1 MEEKTKAPFWKPA
14 LIYGAIVGFV
24 GILVGIIFYV
34 MDLMTE
40 SWTQWVN
47 LLISL
52 VVLIYC
58 LVMYKRDY
66 LGGYAS
72 YGQIWKMTI
81 VIGIFAT
88 ILGVI
93 YGYILMGVIDPDL
106 IDKLKL
112 AQEQK
117 ILNNPRIPEGYMDQA
132 LERLD
137 KSMQLGRMS
146 IIQLIFG
153 PVTYAII
160 GLVLAAF
167 IKKNDPAQQIA

>member
-24 GILVGIIFYV
+24 GILVGVIFYV

-40 SWTQWVN
+40 SWVQWIS
-47 LLISL
+47 LLISV
-52 VVLIYC
+52 VVLVYC
-58 LVMYKRDY
+58 LTMYKRDY

-81 VIGIFAT
+81 VIGVFAT
-88 ILGVI
+88 ILGAI
-93 YGYILMGVIDPDL
+93 YGYILMGVIDPEL
-106 IDKLKL
+106 VDKLKL

-117 ILNNPRIPEGYMDQA
+117 ILNNPRIPEGYMDTA

-137 KSMQLGRMS
+137 KQMEIGRMTVM
-146 IIQLIFG
+146 QLIFG
-153 PVTYAII
+153 PVMYAIV

-167 IKKNDPAQQIA
+167 IKKNNPADKIA